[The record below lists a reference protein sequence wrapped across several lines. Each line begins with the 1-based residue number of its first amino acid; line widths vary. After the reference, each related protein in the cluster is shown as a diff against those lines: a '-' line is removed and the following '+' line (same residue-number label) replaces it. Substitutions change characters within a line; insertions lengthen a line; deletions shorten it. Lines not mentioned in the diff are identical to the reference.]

1 MKDIIQLRIP
11 KNSNYIGISRMTAAS
26 IGSRMNFNI
35 DDIEDIKVIV
45 SEISIFFINYLTEN
59 QNGFE
64 FEFHIHNDRLE
75 IDFADLNTGDLIVD
89 ENDLSYMI
97 IQSLSDDFHMDIV
110 NNRAKIIKNLDRQV

>member
-1 MKDIIQLRIP
+1 MKDTIQLRIP

-45 SEISIFFINYLTEN
+45 SEISIFFINYLPEN

-64 FEFHIHNDRLE
+64 FEFHIHSDRLE
-75 IDFADLNTGDLIVD
+75 IAFADLNTGDLIVD
-89 ENDLSYMI
+89 DDDLSYMI
-97 IQSLSDDFHMDIV
+97 IQSLSDDFYMDIV